1 MLQSPVVNALGGLFL
16 TPIGPPVILLVGAA
30 VVLIVG
36 RWLRRTDWLAGV
48 ALVFVGAAAVCYIS
62 LQYLSIV
69 PTFSHPWQP
78 LFQDATNLFW
88 ISDGWNYY
96 LGALILLTGGLGVLL
111 NRSHRPDGRAL
122 PHSST
127 VLALNLAVVAAALL
141 FVNSGNLLTVLL
153 VWVFLDLAIVLR
165 GAVDPVGL
173 DAAQTGG
180 AAGVRVQA
188 NEARV
193 LSLLGAMLLLIG
205 ILPAGFTGL
214 AQELAVGNLPA
225 ETLLFM
231 LMAAAIRSG
240 VYPFHLWV
248 LPRGRTEVNVAERFL
263 DQIVPVLAGLW
274 LMGWVL
280 RLGGAELLQ
289 GPLALAIFLLAILAS
304 AVAAW
309 TTAEQPQHVAFVL
322 ITSSSLAV
330 LAGTLSA
337 TPGPAG
343 LVWAL
348 TAFAL
353 GGGLWLVG
361 EQAWRAWGWQIP
373 VSVGALALAGTPFT
387 PGFMALPSF
396 ASLLSRGPLYWPVFG
411 LYVLAQGTFIAAL
424 LRSWSTE
431 RTEQGTAKTGQVYAR
446 SYMVRLLLATLALG
460 LPLAVTG
467 FLPVFAETLIAI
479 PNAIPAGLGALPT
492 GTAGLDV
499 WLTLILPYLLGFG
512 LIWLRPRLWPR
523 LGAWPDR
530 LSQFSQLEWL
540 FRSGM
545 WIVDQG
551 AQLGHNALHVVEGA
565 GYLGWFLA
573 LVLAGI
579 LLLR

>member
-1 MLQSPVVNALGGLFL
+1 MVQSPVVNALAGWILS
-16 TPIGPPVILLVGAA
+16 PIGPPIILLFGAA
-30 VVLIVG
+30 VLLIVG

-48 ALVFVGAAAVCYIS
+48 ALFFVGAAATCYIS
-62 LQYLSIV
+62 LQYQSIV

-78 LFQDATNLFW
+78 LLQDATNLFW
-88 ISDGWNYY
+88 ISESWNYY

-122 PHSST
+122 PNT
-127 VLALNLAVVAAALL
+127 NMVLALNLAVLAAALL
-141 FVNSGNLLTVLL
+141 FVNAGNLLTVLL
-153 VWVFLDLAIVLR
+153 VWVFLDLTIVLR
-165 GAVDPVGL
+165 GAVDPVGIE
-173 DAAQTGG
+173 AAQAGG
-180 AAGVRVQA
+180 APGVRVQA

-205 ILPAGFTGL
+205 ILPAGFAGL
-214 AQELAVGNLPA
+214 AQELAVGNLPP
-225 ETLLFM
+225 ETLALM
-231 LMAAAIRSG
+231 LIAAAIRAG

-248 LPRGRTEVNVAERFL
+248 LPRGRAEVNVAERFL

-280 RLGGAELLQ
+280 QLGGAELVQ
-289 GPLALAIFLLAILAS
+289 SPPALAIFLLAILAA

-309 TTAEQPQHVAFVL
+309 TTADQPQHVAFVL

-330 LAGTLSA
+330 LAGTLSVN
-337 TPGPAG
+337 PGPAG

-396 ASLLSRGPLYWPVFG
+396 AGLLGRGPLYWPIFG

-424 LRSWSTE
+424 LRSWTTE
-431 RTEQGTAKTGQVYAR
+431 RAGNGPAKPARVYAR
-446 SYMVRLLLATLALG
+446 NYMVRLLLATLALG

-467 FLPVFAETLIAI
+467 FLPLFAETLIAI
-479 PNAIPAGLGALPT
+479 PNSIPGELGAIPT
-492 GTAGLDV
+492 GTAGPGV
-499 WLTLILPYLLGFG
+499 WVTLILPYVLGFG

-523 LGAWPDR
+523 LGAWPDW
-530 LSQFSQLEWL
+530 LSQFSRLEWL

-545 WIVDQG
+545 WVIDQG
-551 AQLGHNALHVVEGA
+551 AQLGHHALHVVEGA

-573 LVLAGI
+573 LLLAGL